1 MMMMMMKDRSRFVLL
16 LLFRVSVGVGIE
28 GYETNWLYLI
38 ENNDENLA
46 EKRDSVCILGMFG
59 GEEQGRRRRRR
70 RCATVPQS
78 DDGIIPTLCIRS
90 GWFHD
95 YFSFLPS
102 YTVSWVA
109 TSR

>member
-1 MMMMMMKDRSRFVLL
+1 MMKKDRSRFIYPS
-16 LLFRVSVGVGIE
+16 FSCQCRCRCWDRGIR
-28 GYETNWLYLI
+28 NWLYLI
-38 ENNDENLA
+38 EKNDENFA
-46 EKRDSVCILGMFG
+46 EERDSVCILGMFG

-70 RCATVPQS
+70 RRRCATMPQS

-90 GWFHD
+90 GWFHN
-95 YFSFLPS
+95 YFSFLLS